1 MPILNTLTNLKLA
14 SKSIGIVVQSE
25 FGGIKKNALPIRMI
39 YNRIGIA
46 SPPSF

>member
-14 SKSIGIVVQSE
+14 IGIVGLSE

-46 SPPSF
+46 SPSLF